1 MDIMIVVRSQKSV
14 LPRIHSSPFLPVT
27 ESPHRRGVSFT
38 AYRAGTPLRFFRP
51 MECLKVDRIPE
62 GELWQLI
69 RCTRIFATTRI
80 TPPDAVIVG

>member
-1 MDIMIVVRSQKSV
+1 MMK
-14 LPRIHSSPFLPVT
+14 
-27 ESPHRRGVSFT
+27 
-38 AYRAGTPLRFFRP
+38 RAGTPLRFFRT

-80 TPPDAVIVG
+80 TPSDEVIVG